1 MKILV
6 TALAAAGLV
15 LSSGA
20 ALAQA
25 TGSLGVGTGF
35 EDVDTDDNGL
45 VSWAEFSLVFT
56 DITEE
61 QFNTADAD
69 GNGSLSAD
77 EFDTLNLPTG
87 SITPRRNSIE
97 DYQPLPSVIEQD

>member
-25 TGSLGVGTGF
+25 TSSLGVGTGF
-35 EDVDTDDNGL
+35 EDVDTDDNGM

-69 GNGSLSAD
+69 GDGFLSAG
-77 EFDTLNLPTG
+77 EFDSLTLQTG
-87 SITPRRNSIE
+87 SIAPEHGQTDPV
-97 DYQPLPSVIEQD
+97 PLQSTIDN